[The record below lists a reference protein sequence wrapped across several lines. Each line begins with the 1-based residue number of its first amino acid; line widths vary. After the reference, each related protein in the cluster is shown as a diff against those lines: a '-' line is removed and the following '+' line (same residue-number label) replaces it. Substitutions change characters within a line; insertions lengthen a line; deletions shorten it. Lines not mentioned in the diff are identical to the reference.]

1 MDRRQLLKRGAFFT
15 VAVATGALATCRGDP
30 APATGTYLFD
40 QGVASGDPRATS
52 VVFWTRCVRADGAP
66 ENIPVH
72 LQVSTTADFA
82 AYVGQLTLTTD
93 AAWDNTLRAKL
104 TGLPANTPL
113 YYRFVAGS

>member
-15 VAVATGALATCRGDP
+15 VAAATGALAACSGDP

-52 VVFWTRCVRADGAP
+52 LVFWTRCVRADGAA

-72 LQVSTTADFA
+72 LQVSTSADFA
-82 AYVGQLTLTTD
+82 AYVGQVTLTTD
-93 AAWDNTLRAKL
+93 AE
-104 TGLPANTPL
+104 
-113 YYRFVAGS
+113 